1 MKTTEVECVTAKP
14 SHKEGHRFRYLRT
27 VACLVFVFFTNVI
40 RKFYSGINKT
50 QQILRFHGHFMV
62 ISVKPLAGTL

>member
-1 MKTTEVECVTAKP
+1 MTAKP
-14 SHKEGHRFRYLRT
+14 SHMEGHRFKYLRT
-27 VACLVFVFFTNVI
+27 VACLIVVFFTNVS
-40 RKFYSGINKT
+40 RKFYSEINKT